1 MKAAAFVLAAAFLAA
16 GAVPAYAQFGGALGK
31 IKKGADQ
38 AADAKQKY
46 DDWNITD
53 AEERQLGEQVSTKL
67 RQRFGVVQ
75 DKELT
80 KYVALVGSVVAQQS
94 SRPGLQWTFIV
105 LDTDGVNAYA
115 APGGFV
121 HITRGLLGLIKN
133 EAELAGVLG
142 HEITHVADKHT
153 VKAIQR
159 GKEIDM
165 GTKAAS
171 SKASSRTEFLAGLTD
186 KAFQHVFEGQW
197 SQADENDA
205 DKGGVVYANKA
216 GYDPHGLATAL
227 EKVDARNASSTG
239 HNGWFASHPDT
250 KARIDK
256 VTKQIS
262 SEKLTAKAL
271 VDARYKQHVT
281 FDAKPV
287 NEIPTVEAGASGLA
301 SGEKKKDDDTKKD
314 DTKKKGGLGSI
325 TGGKQQ
331 ASNQQTASAGARG
344 VGNDTYAKGG
354 SNPALVAVKLS
365 PEEITAFKKGIV

>member
-1 MKAAAFVLAAAFLAA
+1 MKAAAFVLSAMLLAA
-16 GAVPAYAQFGGALGK
+16 PAHAQFGGVLGK
-31 IKKGADQ
+31 IQKGADQ
-38 AADAKQKY
+38 AAKAKKTV
-46 DDWNITD
+46 DDIHITEK
-53 AEERQLGEQVSTKL
+53 EERSLGENVSLRL

-115 APGGFV
+115 APGGFI

-142 HEITHVADKHT
+142 HEVTHVADKHT
-153 VKAIQR
+153 ITAIR
-159 GKEIDM
+159 N
-165 GTKAAS
+165 
-171 SKASSRTEFLAGLTD
+171 SKAMDATADYATTNASWTTERIAKVGD
-186 KAFQHVFEGQW
+186 KLFQHVMEGQW
-197 SQADENDA
+197 SQGDENDA
-205 DKGGVVYANKA
+205 DHGGAVDASKA
-216 GYDPHGLATAL
+216 GYDPHGLVTAL
-227 EKVDARNASSTG
+227 EKIDARNSGSSG

-250 KARIDK
+250 KDRINK
-256 VTKQIS
+256 VTRQIS
-262 SEKLTAKAL
+262 SEKLTGRAT
-271 VDARYKQHVT
+271 VEARYKQHVT

-287 NEIPTVEAGASGLA
+287 SEIPTVDAGAAGLA

-314 DTKKKGGLGSI
+314 DGKKKGGVSSV